1 MKTKF
6 FMALMALIMTAESKA
21 QISYTNNGD
30 DKYME
35 SGVVPMVGKKGLNI
49 KTEKGEFLLKPYVL
63 IQTSANFNYY
73 DDEDLNLA
81 EQDRVMNSGIAIP
94 NALIGFTGKAFGK
107 LTFNISLNAAK
118 SGGALLQ
125 QAWFDVNVHDAFR
138 IRAGKFKTPFQH
150 AYLTTLGQTLFPT
163 LPFSLTTPVRTNLS
177 LDAVQ
182 PSIYTG
188 FDLGV
193 QLHGLV
199 QNRFMYQVGVF
210 NGTGIATNAATKG
223 TSDDYKG
230 LPSLLYA
237 ARLACMPFGDMP
249 AHQGDPSSLNDN
261 KLMIALSGNYNVEG
275 NSESSNDA
283 RGGVEIAWI
292 YNRLYLAAEAYM
304 LNMDWT
310 SRMQRSGSFTS
321 WGAYA
326 QAGYFVTDKLQLAA
340 RYDFFD
346 RNGIE
351 KAGFLNMPAVGI
363 NYFFVNY
370 NLKLQA
376 MYQYIGRW
384 GHDSQLERDND
395 DMGMPF
401 HSATI
406 QLQYSF

>member
-1 MKTKF
+1 
-6 FMALMALIMTAESKA
+6 
-21 QISYTNNGD
+21 
-30 DKYME
+30 
-35 SGVVPMVGKKGLNI
+35 
-49 KTEKGEFLLKPYVL
+49 
-63 IQTSANFNYY
+63 
-73 DDEDLNLA
+73 
-81 EQDRVMNSGIAIP
+81 
-94 NALIGFTGKAFGK
+94 
-107 LTFNISLNAAK
+107 
-118 SGGALLQ
+118 
-125 QAWFDVNVHDAFR
+125 
-138 IRAGKFKTPFQH
+138 
-150 AYLTTLGQTLFPT
+150 
-163 LPFSLTTPVRTNLS
+163 
-177 LDAVQ
+177 
-182 PSIYTG
+182 
-188 FDLGV
+188 
-193 QLHGLV
+193 
-199 QNRFMYQVGVF
+199 MYQVGVF

-237 ARLACMPFGDMP
+237 ARLAYMPFGDMP

-351 KAGFLNMPAVGI
+351 KAGFLNMPAVGV

>member
-81 EQDRVMNSGIAIP
+81 EQDRVMNSGIAIS

-237 ARLACMPFGDMP
+237 ARLAYMPLGDMP

-275 NSESSNDA
+275 SSESSNDA

-351 KAGFLNMPAVGI
+351 KAGFLNMPAVGV

>member
-163 LPFSLTTPVRTNLS
+163 LPERFLWK
-177 LDAVQ
+177 LDVIFERA
-182 PSIYTG
+182 
-188 FDLGV
+188 F
-193 QLHGLV
+193 
-199 QNRFMYQVGVF
+199 F
-210 NGTGIATNAATKG
+210 
-223 TSDDYKG
+223 
-230 LPSLLYA
+230 LL
-237 ARLACMPFGDMP
+237 L
-249 AHQGDPSSLNDN
+249 
-261 KLMIALSGNYNVEG
+261 
-275 NSESSNDA
+275 
-283 RGGVEIAWI
+283 
-292 YNRLYLAAEAYM
+292 
-304 LNMDWT
+304 
-310 SRMQRSGSFTS
+310 
-321 WGAYA
+321 
-326 QAGYFVTDKLQLAA
+326 FVTA
-340 RYDFFD
+340 
-346 RNGIE
+346 
-351 KAGFLNMPAVGI
+351 
-363 NYFFVNY
+363 
-370 NLKLQA
+370 
-376 MYQYIGRW
+376 
-384 GHDSQLERDND
+384 
-395 DMGMPF
+395 
-401 HSATI
+401 
-406 QLQYSF
+406 